1 MHARV
6 IRLIENGQI
15 HLWYLSHVR
24 NHAQKKEYKMTRTL
38 TLVQVKRTHA
48 RTHKHTYTYVNTH
61 VQTKSHSL
69 HGSVRIENVAA
80 RNLTTTLGLVIQ
92 SSLTIAK
99 LTNKKKKRNVHKK
112 KKNEQRN
119 NYIRKSHRAPL
130 HDIYTHAHI
139 NTTRKRKTQQGINT
153 EIKIYRKQAA
163 AAASILRP
171 CSRDANSRISTAL

>member
-69 HGSVRIENVAA
+69 HDSVRIENVAA
-80 RNLTTTLGLVIQ
+80 RNLTTTLGLVI
-92 SSLTIAK
+92 
-99 LTNKKKKRNVHKK
+99 
-112 KKNEQRN
+112 
-119 NYIRKSHRAPL
+119 
-130 HDIYTHAHI
+130 
-139 NTTRKRKTQQGINT
+139 
-153 EIKIYRKQAA
+153 
-163 AAASILRP
+163 
-171 CSRDANSRISTAL
+171 